1 MGAGQGNAGE
11 GKGSQDLVIPLP
23 LLGVPQEHRA
33 NNHNIRAEDLGQ
45 TYAGTM
51 TAASFSVSPYEPCLS
66 GAYSS
71 SSTSSAVGSGVGSG
85 VSLAL
90 SPALRIPFL
99 LLGCL
104 AQP

>member
-66 GAYSS
+66 GTYSS
-71 SSTSSAVGSGVGSG
+71 SSTSSAGLGSREWGWEWCVSG
-85 VSLAL
+85 
-90 SPALRIPFL
+90 PFI
-99 LLGCL
+99 CS
-104 AQP
+104 